1 MAMRTDRASVHDS
14 LLLGIRAAE
23 KQIGID
29 RDHIAITG
37 LSDGASAATYALI
50 HSKIFSLAFLSTC
63 CDDPQIT
70 LTSIGP
76 RYEQIMGRR
85 GYPKDWTDPKSEW
98 SRVSL
103 AMNASRICSRIIIQ
117 AADREARMALYSI
130 AALKRANVDVEMF
143 IFPDEHHI
151 KWQPAHREAI
161 YSRTLQE
168 LTRWELEPRPRCQG
182 GL

>member
-1 MAMRTDRASVHDS
+1 MAMRTERASVHDS

-85 GYPKDWTDPKSEW
+85 GYPKDRSEEHT
-98 SRVSL
+98 SELQSL
-103 AMNASRICSRIIIQ
+103 MRTSYAVFC
-117 AADREARMALYSI
+117 
-130 AALKRANVDVEMF
+130 LK
-143 IFPDEHHI
+143 
-151 KWQPAHREAI
+151 K
-161 YSRTLQE
+161 
-168 LTRWELEPRPRCQG
+168 
-182 GL
+182 